1 MPDINGLGV
10 VTYVVVGALVGLI
23 AFIPLAL
30 VLKPQLKGEN
40 RGNMLLGVLAVG
52 TSMVMLAV
60 GAVGAHLAGGDIVVP
75 FATGEV
81 LGFLAALGFI
91 VAALAVREGR

>member
-1 MPDINGLGV
+1 MPGINWLGV
-10 VTYVVVGALVGLI
+10 VPHVVVGALVGLI

-40 RGNMLLGVLAVG
+40 EGNMLLGILAVG
-52 TSMVMLAV
+52 ASMVMLAAGVV
-60 GAVGAHLAGGDIVVP
+60 GARLADGEIIP
-75 FATGEV
+75 FASGEV
-81 LGFLAALGFI
+81 LGFLAALGLI